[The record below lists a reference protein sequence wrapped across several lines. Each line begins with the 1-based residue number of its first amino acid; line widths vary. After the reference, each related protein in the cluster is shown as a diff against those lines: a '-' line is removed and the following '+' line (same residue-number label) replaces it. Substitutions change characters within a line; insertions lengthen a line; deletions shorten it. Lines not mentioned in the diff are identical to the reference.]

1 MSHRFSKNELSIIKD
16 RGILFDANILIYL
29 FVSTGSQSLENTY
42 SSLYNSLLRLN
53 ATYYVNFIIIS
64 EVVNRAIKND
74 YKNYLWKTIQEEE
87 DFPFKKFRNCI
98 DGQEALTDIYQ
109 IIESDILNRFQVAG
123 KAINKAEIMAFLKVD
138 NLDFSDKAI
147 ELICKEN
154 DFVLLTHDGDFR
166 DSNIDILSLNNDII
180 NN

>member
-1 MSHRFSKNELSIIKD
+1 MSRRFSKNELSKIKD

-29 FVSTGSQSLENTY
+29 FWPTGGQEFERIY
-42 SSLYNSLLRLN
+42 SSLYNSILKLN
-53 ATYYVNFIIIS
+53 AACYVNFIIIS

-74 YKNYLWKTIQEEE
+74 YKNYLWKTTQEEE
-87 DFPFKKFRNCI
+87 DFPFKNFRNCV
-98 DGQEALTDIYQ
+98 DGQEALADIYQ
-109 IIESDILNRFQVAG
+109 IVESDILNRFQVAG

-147 ELICKEN
+147 ELICKDN
-154 DFVLLTHDGDFR
+154 DFVLLTNDGDFR
-166 DSNIDILSLNNDII
+166 DSNIDILSLNNDIM